1 MKSGIF
7 PAALCAVT
15 FLAAGGARAQD
26 RFQQPAVLIYDAE
39 RYDDVWVGDANETT
53 VLYFEREQAV
63 NPERVERSKLQAVW
77 LVEPRAYAEAI
88 DLYQGRNYEEA
99 REKFAEVRENYK
111 KLIALP
117 DNHSSL
123 AAFFEMECLRKLERL
138 DDLKEARDRFLPAD
152 RESLTRPHQLRQ
164 LELYNMWDAVRTADW
179 GRLELIC
186 RERLE
191 QKMPGYQRA
200 QVGYCMGLA
209 LEGQQRPIEAIN
221 AYNIAMTADTGASE
235 VITANAALNALRLYS
250 EDELVQQAVR
260 FKGTPDEDPNS
271 AATARIQ
278 EAAALASLYEL
289 TLGGGSPLPEK
300 FRYLLDHLPG
310 ES

>member
-15 FLAAGGARAQD
+15 LLAAGVARAQD
-26 RFQQPAVLIYDAE
+26 RFQQPATLIYDAE

-63 NPERVERSKLQAVW
+63 NPERVERSKLQSVW
-77 LVEPRAYAEAI
+77 LTEPRAYTEAI

-99 REKFAEVRENYK
+99 REKFAEIRETYR

-123 AAFFEMECLRKLERL
+123 AAFYEMECLRKLERL
-138 DDLKEARDRFLPAD
+138 EDLNEAQDRFLPAD

-164 LELYNMWDAVRTADW
+164 LELYSMWDAVRTADW